1 MTFVGKI
8 LVIVIMV
15 FSLLFLAFSATV
27 FLTEKNWKEETGKK
41 TEEINKLRG
50 DLTKVQTERDSV
62 KNDLDAAK
70 KDMEA
75 AVAKLQA
82 DVEQLSNEVD
92 RRQAEITKQRTAVE
106 TALENVRASQQE
118 TAAVTKERDTALEQ
132 LRQAQ
137 LQSNEFK
144 EQQLELRDQIR
155 ILERELEVAKNNNKT
170 LREQVTI
177 LSSVIQQ
184 NGLDPDPQHYKSI
197 AIAPTVEGQ
206 ITRKDDRNQRFQIS
220 IGSDDGLVVGH
231 ELYVYRLQP
240 KPEYLGK
247 VRVQAVDSDQAVVSV
262 IGSTPQG
269 KKIEEGDIVSTK
281 IGPRG

>member
-27 FLTEKNWKEETGKK
+27 FMTEKNWKDETAKK
-41 TEEINKLRG
+41 QEEINKLRN
-50 DLTKVQTERDSV
+50 DLTKVQGERDSV
-62 KNDLDAAK
+62 KNDLEASQ
-70 KDMEA
+70 KDKEA
-75 AVAKLQA
+75 SVAKLES
-82 DVEQLSNEVD
+82 DMKQLQDEVD
-92 RRQAEITKQRTAVE
+92 RRQTEITKQRTAVE

-118 TAAVTKERDTALEQ
+118 TAAVVKERDTALEQ

-155 ILERELEVAKNNNKT
+155 ILERELEVAKGNNKK
-170 LREQVTI
+170 LREDVVI
-177 LSSVIQQ
+177 LSNVIQQ
-184 NGLDPDPQHYKSI
+184 NGLDPDPKHYKAI
-197 AIAPTVEGQ
+197 ALAPTVEGE
-206 ITRKDDRNQRFQIS
+206 ITRKGDNNQRFQIS

-247 VRVQAVDSDQAVVSV
+247 VRVQAVDSDQSVVSV

>member
-8 LVIVIMV
+8 LVIVNMV
-15 FSLLFLAFSATV
+15 FSILFLAFSATV
-27 FLTEKNWKEETGKK
+27 FLTEKNWKDETVAKQK
-41 TEEINKLRG
+41 TINEKQEQIRKL
-50 DLTKVQTERDSV
+50 TTERDQF
-62 KNDLDAAK
+62 KNDL
-70 KDMEA
+70 EA
-75 AVAKLQA
+75 AQKDRQATVA
-82 DVEQLSNEVD
+82 QLESQIKQMQSEVD
-92 RRQAEITKQRTAVE
+92 LRQDEITKQRTSVE
-106 TALENVRASQQE
+106 TALESTRASQQE
-118 TAAVTKERDTALEQ
+118 AQAYKNERDQALEQ

-144 EQQLELRDQIR
+144 EQQLELRDEIR
-155 ILERELEVAKNNNKT
+155 ILERELEVAKGNNKR
-170 LREQVTI
+170 LREDVVI
-177 LSSVIQQ
+177 LTNVIQQ
-184 NGLDPDPQHYKSI
+184 NGLDADPRHIKQL
-197 AIAPTVEGQ
+197 AITPTVEGQ
-206 ITRKDDRNQRFQIS
+206 ITRTGDRNQRFQIS

-247 VRVQAVDSDQAVVSV
+247 VRVSAVDNDQAVVSV